1 MPAKWQRFTV
11 EIPKGY
17 SPAER
22 EVIGEEIL
30 DFIRE
35 RTQKGLNKTNREFP
49 GYSEE
54 YEKSLNFKIAGKDR
68 GKVDLTLSGD
78 MLGALTI
85 LSNSNGKLIL
95 GFENGTQENA
105 IADGN
110 IRGTY
115 GQAKPGAKKRDFLG
129 ITKTDLAKILDDHP
143 LGEDDTADALSEGSK
158 RAKSVTDS
166 VSDGVEEGNDGE

>member
-1 MPAKWQRFTV
+1 MGAKWQRFTV

-35 RTQKGLNKTNREFP
+35 RTQKGLNKVNREFP
-49 GYSEE
+49 GYSAE
-54 YEKSLNFKIAGKDR
+54 YEKSLNFKIAGKDK

-78 MLGALTI
+78 MLGALTV
-85 LSNSNGKLIL
+85 LSHANGKLLL
-95 GFENGTQENA
+95 GYENGTEENA

-115 GQAKPGAKKRDFLG
+115 GKAKPSAKKRDFLG
-129 ITKTDLAKILDDHP
+129 ITKADLAKILDEHP
-143 LGEDDTADALSEGSK
+143 LDESETAETISRAGKNSEG
-158 RAKSVTDS
+158 VTDS
-166 VSDGVEEGNDGE
+166 VSEGVEEGLDE